1 MSTNTFPTSK
11 MKLPGIGL
19 PLQQKSGLR
28 TEGRYGNWY
37 EHALPLTIRER
48 VMMDIMARLKDK
60 MDWERK
66 VFDDAIVSKWRDEAL
81 SSTQLGPLTNPAPHT
96 GSIGDL
102 QQTNNDDEDDYGM
115 NSLERQ
121 RVVSEEMFQYVC
133 TLWQGFLTANY

>member
-1 MSTNTFPTSK
+1 
-11 MKLPGIGL
+11 
-19 PLQQKSGLR
+19 
-28 TEGRYGNWY
+28 
-37 EHALPLTIRER
+37 
-48 VMMDIMARLKDK
+48 MMDIMARLKDK

-96 GSIGDL
+96 GSVGDL

-121 RVVSEEMFQYVC
+121 RVVSEELFQYVC
-133 TLWQGFLTANY
+133 TLWHGCLTAND